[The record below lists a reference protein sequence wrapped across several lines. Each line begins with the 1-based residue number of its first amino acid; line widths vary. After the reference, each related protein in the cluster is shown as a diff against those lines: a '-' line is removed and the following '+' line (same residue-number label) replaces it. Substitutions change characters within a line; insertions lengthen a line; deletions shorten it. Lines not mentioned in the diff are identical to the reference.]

1 MPAKHHQN
9 SSNPP
14 SKRGDGGIGSI
25 GGMPEDRKDVGEDA
39 EHVKDPAKKQ
49 LSGVQRDHNTDV
61 CILWRILANLR
72 SGDKVSVRNGGDLLC
87 IQPPSFLTPFS
98 RSWRG
103 DKRDAIPEF
112 VHPVLSR
119 KTIESLQGGKQR
131 VRDELKIIIPDG
143 LRALQSLKDTY
154 NSDLLFCARLNH
166 SLYLLKKDMA
176 DEGLVASA

>member
-1 MPAKHHQN
+1 MPVKQQHSATNHKRDAGMRQDA
-9 SSNPP
+9 SKDQKVPP
-14 SKRGDGGIGSI
+14 
-25 GGMPEDRKDVGEDA
+25 
-39 EHVKDPAKKQ
+39 KDPPKDLEHSKDQAKKQ
-49 LSGVQRDHNTDV
+49 PSGVQRDFNTDV

-72 SGDKVSVRNGGDLLC
+72 SGDKVSVRGGGDLLI
-87 IQPPSFLTPFS
+87 IQPPSLLTPFS

-119 KTIESLQGGKQR
+119 KTIESLRGGKQR
-131 VRDELKIIIPDG
+131 VRDELRSIIPDG

-166 SLYLLKKDMA
+166 SLYLLKKDMV
-176 DEGLVASA
+176 DEGLVTAA